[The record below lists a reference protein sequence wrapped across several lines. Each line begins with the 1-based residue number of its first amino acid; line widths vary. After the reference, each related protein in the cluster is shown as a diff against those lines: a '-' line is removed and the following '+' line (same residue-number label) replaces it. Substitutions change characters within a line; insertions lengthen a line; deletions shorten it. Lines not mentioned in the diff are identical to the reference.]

1 MSAPNTKAEAK
12 EALKKLK
19 EEAKAAKT
27 QQKAEKKLQKQE
39 EKAKYPTAAYAALPQ
54 ALMTFNNVNKD
65 KPVAKEKIYALSP
78 IDKEGAKRI
87 DAAKPVDKDD
97 TWTICVYMIGSNL
110 EDMGENDLSSAVA
123 YQAQDMRQE
132 LEEADAAARKARF
145 KGFSSE
151 LSENKLD
158 LPAYLYYPEK
168 PVVSDDGG
176 ESSGPVIADMPGF
189 ASTDIGEMTAET
201 WSDNIRIVIQPG
213 GALRWRLPTPWTDS
227 RPTMRSAKSS
237 SRGTDG
243 ITRHG

>member
-1 MSAPNTKAEAK
+1 MRVARLYLVKPLIAVAIIA
-12 EALKKLK
+12 ALG
-19 EEAKAAKT
+19 AAT
-27 QQKAEKKLQKQE
+27 
-39 EKAKYPTAAYAALPQ
+39 YAALPQ

-123 YQAQDMRQE
+123 YQVQDAR
-132 LEEADAAARKARF
+132 EEIAAADTATAKNRF
-145 KGFSSE
+145 KNFSSE
-151 LSENKLD
+151 LNNNKLD

-168 PVVSDDGG
+168 PVPSEDYG
-176 ESSGPVIADMPGF
+176 EDSGLVVADIPGF
-189 ASTDIGEMTAET
+189 ASTDISEMTAET

-213 GALRWRLPTPWTDS
+213 GALRWS
-227 RPTMRSAKSS
+227 K
-237 SRGTDG
+237 
-243 ITRHG
+243 I